1 MCLCLCVCVHGCI
14 NVSQAVPGIIGD
26 DFLNIS
32 MTLTKSRVITM
43 EDSIYTFY
51 YTFKGR
57 NALFD

>member
-43 EDSIYTFY
+43 EDSIYTF
-51 YTFKGR
+51 
-57 NALFD
+57 LLHI